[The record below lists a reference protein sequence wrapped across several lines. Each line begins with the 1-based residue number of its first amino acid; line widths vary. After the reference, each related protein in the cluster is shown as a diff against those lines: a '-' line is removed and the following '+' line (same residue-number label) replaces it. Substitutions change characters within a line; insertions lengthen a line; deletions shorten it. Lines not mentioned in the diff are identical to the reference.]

1 MSSLFWRLFLT
12 MWLSIVGFSAT
23 IGWLNDKLARE
34 QWAEEPANTFSRG
47 MFRINQAAMRAIEMD
62 DRKGLR
68 DELLGIPRM
77 SRSHIYVVDFD
88 NHEVL
93 GRDEALQQLKDRRT
107 VMEIQVREDSRD
119 RPYTVYTVKRTPP
132 STILAPGPAGTALR
146 LAAAAIL
153 SAIISFFLARS
164 LSVPLEQL
172 SAASR
177 RIAAGNLNTRVGHSL
192 PERKDEFG
200 QLATDFDV
208 MASRL
213 QAMQQANQRL
223 LQDVS
228 HELRSP
234 LARLTVALEIARKKG
249 APNVESEL
257 DRIELES
264 ERLGALV
271 DDVLGLL
278 RESSETVPKV
288 DEEFDLNVL
297 LNDLVDVV
305 NYEVPEGKPGI
316 TWKPVESFPFQGDRE
331 LLWRAMENLLRNALR
346 HTDPDNGVT
355 LSLEHDRKQV
365 HLSVRDFGP
374 GLPEGELEKIFVPF
388 YRVQESRDRG
398 SGGHGLGLSIAANAV
413 RRHGGRIAARNA
425 TDGGLIVR
433 ISLPYNI
440 DNERKM

>member
-1 MSSLFWRLFLT
+1 

-34 QWAEEPANTFSRG
+34 QWAEEPANTFTRG
-47 MFRINQAAMRAIEMD
+47 MFRINQRAMRAIEMD

-77 SRSHIYVVDFD
+77 SRSHIYVLDFD

-107 VMEIQVREDSRD
+107 VMEIRTHEDSQGRS
-119 RPYTVYTVKRTPP
+119 YTVYTVKRAPP

-153 SAIISFFLARS
+153 SAMISFFLARS

-177 RIAAGNLNTRVGHSL
+177 RIAAGDLNTRVGHSL
-192 PERKDEFG
+192 PERKDEIG
-200 QLATDFDV
+200 RLATDFDA

-288 DEEFDLNVL
+288 NEAFDLNVL

-316 TWKPVESFPFQGDRE
+316 TWKPVQPFPYRGDRE

-346 HTDPDNGVT
+346 HTDPDNGVI
-355 LSLEHDRKQV
+355 LNLERERKQV

-374 GLPEGELEKIFVPF
+374 GLPEGELQKIFEPF

-425 TDGGLIVR
+425 NDGGLIVQV
-433 ISLPYNI
+433 SLPL
-440 DNERKM
+440 DS

>member
-1 MSSLFWRLFLT
+1 

-34 QWAEEPANTFSRG
+34 QWAEEPANTFTRG
-47 MFRINQAAMRAIEMD
+47 MFRINQRAMRAIEMD

-77 SRSHIYVVDFD
+77 SRSHIYVLDFD

-93 GRDEALQQLKDRRT
+93 GRDVALQQLKDRRT
-107 VMEIQVREDSRD
+107 VMEIRAHEDSQGRS
-119 RPYTVYTVKRTPP
+119 YTVYTVKRAPP

-153 SAIISFFLARS
+153 SAMISFFLARS

-177 RIAAGNLNTRVGHSL
+177 RIAAGDLKTRVGHSL
-192 PERKDEFG
+192 PERKDEIG
-200 QLATDFDV
+200 RLATDFDA

-271 DDVLGLL
+271 NDVLGLL

-316 TWKPVESFPFQGDRE
+316 TWKPVQPFPYRGDRE

-346 HTDPDNGVT
+346 HTDPDNGVI
-355 LSLEHDRKQV
+355 LNLERERKQV

-374 GLPEGELEKIFVPF
+374 GLPEGELQKIFEPF

-425 TDGGLIVR
+425 NDGGLIVQV
-433 ISLPYNI
+433 SLPL
-440 DNERKM
+440 DS

>member
-1 MSSLFWRLFLT
+1 MLSLFWRLFLT

-34 QWAEEPANTFSRG
+34 QWAEEPANTFTRG
-47 MFRINQAAMRAIEMD
+47 MFRINQRAMRAIEMD

-77 SRSHIYVVDFD
+77 SRSHIYVLDFD

-107 VMEIQVREDSRD
+107 VMEIRTHEDSQGRS
-119 RPYTVYTVKRTPP
+119 YTVYTVKRAPP

-153 SAIISFFLARS
+153 SAMISFFLARS

-177 RIAAGNLNTRVGHSL
+177 RIAAGDLKTRVGHSL
-192 PERKDEFG
+192 PERKDEIG
-200 QLATDFDV
+200 RLATDFDA

-271 DDVLGLL
+271 NDVLGLL

-316 TWKPVESFPFQGDRE
+316 TWKPVQPFPYRGDRE

-346 HTDPDNGVT
+346 HTDPDNGVI
-355 LSLEHDRKQV
+355 LNLERERKQV

-374 GLPEGELEKIFVPF
+374 GLPEGELEKIFEPF

-425 TDGGLIVR
+425 NDGGLIVQ
-433 ISLPYNI
+433 ISLPL
-440 DNERKM
+440 DS

>member
-1 MSSLFWRLFLT
+1 

-47 MFRINQAAMRAIEMD
+47 MFRINQRAMRAIEMD

-77 SRSHIYVVDFD
+77 SRSHIYVLDFD

-93 GRDEALQQLKDRRT
+93 GRDVALQQLKDRRT
-107 VMEIQVREDSRD
+107 VMEIRTHEDSQGRS
-119 RPYTVYTVKRTPP
+119 YTVYTVKRAPP

-153 SAIISFFLARS
+153 SAMISFFLARS

-177 RIAAGNLNTRVGHSL
+177 RIAAGDLNTRVGHSL
-192 PERKDEFG
+192 PERKDEIG
-200 QLATDFDV
+200 RLATDFDA

-271 DDVLGLL
+271 NDVLGLL

-316 TWKPVESFPFQGDRE
+316 TWKPVQPFPYRGDRE

-346 HTDPDNGVT
+346 HTDPDNGVI
-355 LSLEHDRKQV
+355 LNLERERKQV

-374 GLPEGELEKIFVPF
+374 GLPEGELQKIFEPF

-425 TDGGLIVR
+425 NDGGLIVQV
-433 ISLPYNI
+433 SLPL
-440 DNERKM
+440 DNTHA

>member
-1 MSSLFWRLFLT
+1 

-34 QWAEEPANTFSRG
+34 QWAEEPANTFTRG
-47 MFRINQAAMRAIEMD
+47 MFRINQRAMRAIEMD

-77 SRSHIYVVDFD
+77 SRSHIYVLDFD

-107 VMEIQVREDSRD
+107 VMEIRTHEDSQGRS
-119 RPYTVYTVKRTPP
+119 YTVYTVKRAPP

-153 SAIISFFLARS
+153 SAMISFFLARS

-177 RIAAGNLNTRVGHSL
+177 RIAAGDLNTRVGHSL
-192 PERKDEFG
+192 PERKDEIG
-200 QLATDFDV
+200 RLATDFDA

-271 DDVLGLL
+271 NDVLGLL

-316 TWKPVESFPFQGDRE
+316 TWKPVQPFPYRGDRE

-346 HTDPDNGVT
+346 HTDPDNGVI
-355 LSLEHDRKQV
+355 LNLERERKQV

-374 GLPEGELEKIFVPF
+374 GLPEGELQKIFEPF

-425 TDGGLIVR
+425 NDGGLIVQ
-433 ISLPYNI
+433 ISLPL
-440 DNERKM
+440 DS

>member
-1 MSSLFWRLFLT
+1 

-34 QWAEEPANTFSRG
+34 QWAEEPANTFTRG
-47 MFRINQAAMRAIEMD
+47 MFRINQRAMRAIEMD

-77 SRSHIYVVDFD
+77 SRSHIYVLDFD

-93 GRDEALQQLKDRRT
+93 GRDVALQQLKDRRT
-107 VMEIQVREDSRD
+107 VMEIRAHEDSQGRS
-119 RPYTVYTVKRTPP
+119 YTVYTVKRAPP

-153 SAIISFFLARS
+153 SAMISFFLARS

-177 RIAAGNLNTRVGHSL
+177 RIAAGDLKTRVGHSL
-192 PERKDEFG
+192 PERKDEIG
-200 QLATDFDV
+200 RLATDFDA

-271 DDVLGLL
+271 NDVLGLL

-316 TWKPVESFPFQGDRE
+316 TWKPVQPFPYRGDRE

-346 HTDPDNGVT
+346 HTDPDNGVI
-355 LSLEHDRKQV
+355 LNLERERKQV

-374 GLPEGELEKIFVPF
+374 GLPEGELQKIFEPF

-425 TDGGLIVR
+425 NDGGLIVQ
-433 ISLPYNI
+433 ISLPL
-440 DNERKM
+440 DS

>member
-47 MFRINQAAMRAIEMD
+47 MFRINQRAMRAIEMD

-77 SRSHIYVVDFD
+77 SRSHIYVLDFD

-107 VMEIQVREDSRD
+107 VMEIQVREDSQGRS
-119 RPYTVYTVKRTPP
+119 YTVYTVKRAPP

-177 RIAAGNLNTRVGHSL
+177 RIAAGDLNTRVGHSL
-192 PERKDEFG
+192 PERRDEFG
-200 QLATDFDV
+200 QLATDFDA

-271 DDVLGLL
+271 NDVLSLL

-288 DEEFDLNVL
+288 DEEFDLDVL

-316 TWKPVESFPFQGDRE
+316 TWQPVERFPFQGDRE
-331 LLWRAMENLLRNALR
+331 LLWRAMENLLRNALH

-355 LSLEHDRKQV
+355 LSLERDRKQV

-374 GLPEGELEKIFVPF
+374 GLPESELEKIFVPF

-413 RRHGGRIAARNA
+413 RRHGGSIAARNA
-425 TDGGLIVR
+425 NDGGLIVR
-433 ISLPYNI
+433 VSLPLG
-440 DNERKM
+440 DTHT

>member
-1 MSSLFWRLFLT
+1 

-34 QWAEEPANTFSRG
+34 QWAEEPANTFTRG
-47 MFRINQAAMRAIEMD
+47 MFRINQRAMRAIEMD

-77 SRSHIYVVDFD
+77 SRSHIYVLDFD

-93 GRDEALQQLKDRRT
+93 GRDVALQQLKDRRT
-107 VMEIQVREDSRD
+107 VMEIRTHEDSQGRS
-119 RPYTVYTVKRTPP
+119 YTVYTVKRAPP

-153 SAIISFFLARS
+153 SAMISFFLARS

-177 RIAAGNLNTRVGHSL
+177 RIAAGDLNTRVGHSL

-271 DDVLGLL
+271 NDVLGLL

-316 TWKPVESFPFQGDRE
+316 TWKPVQPFSFQGDRE
-331 LLWRAMENLLRNALR
+331 WRCRAMANLLRNALR
-346 HTDPDNGVT
+346 PTYPASGVLLT
-355 LSLEHDRKQV
+355 LERQRAHG
-365 HLSVRDFGP
+365 HLCVRVLGR
-374 GLPEGELEKIFVPF
+374 GLPEGELQKIFEPF

-425 TDGGLIVR
+425 NDGGLIVQV
-433 ISLPYNI
+433 SLPL
-440 DNERKM
+440 DNTHA

>member
-47 MFRINQAAMRAIEMD
+47 MFRINQRAMHAIEMD

-77 SRSHIYVVDFD
+77 SRSHIYVLDFD

-107 VMEIQVREDSRD
+107 VMEIQVREDSQGRS
-119 RPYTVYTVKRTPP
+119 YTVYTVKRAPP

-177 RIAAGNLNTRVGHSL
+177 RIAAGDLNTRVGHSL
-192 PERKDEFG
+192 PERRDEFG
-200 QLATDFDV
+200 LLATDFDA

-271 DDVLGLL
+271 NDVLSLL

-288 DEEFDLNVL
+288 DEEFDLDVL

-316 TWKPVESFPFQGDRE
+316 TWKPVERFPFQGDRE
-331 LLWRAMENLLRNALR
+331 LLWRAMENLLRNALH

-355 LSLEHDRKQV
+355 LSLERDRKQV

-413 RRHGGRIAARNA
+413 RRHGGSIAARNA
-425 TDGGLIVR
+425 NDGGLIVR
-433 ISLPYNI
+433 VSLPYNI
-440 DNERKM
+440 DNK

>member
-1 MSSLFWRLFLT
+1 

-34 QWAEEPANTFSRG
+34 QWAEEPANTFTRG
-47 MFRINQAAMRAIEMD
+47 MFRINQRAMRAIEMD

-77 SRSHIYVVDFD
+77 SRSHIYVLDFD

-107 VMEIQVREDSRD
+107 VMEIRTHEDSQGRS
-119 RPYTVYTVKRTPP
+119 YTVYTVKRAPP

-153 SAIISFFLARS
+153 SAMISFFLARS

-177 RIAAGNLNTRVGHSL
+177 RIAAGDLNTRVGHSL
-192 PERKDEFG
+192 PERKDEIG
-200 QLATDFDV
+200 RLATDFDA

-271 DDVLGLL
+271 NDVLGLL

-316 TWKPVESFPFQGDRE
+316 TWKPVQPFPYRGDRE

-346 HTDPDNGVT
+346 HTDPDNGVI
-355 LSLEHDRKQV
+355 LNLERERKQV

-374 GLPEGELEKIFVPF
+374 GLPEGELEKIFEPF

-425 TDGGLIVR
+425 NDGGLIVQV
-433 ISLPYNI
+433 SLPL
-440 DNERKM
+440 DNTHA

>member
-1 MSSLFWRLFLT
+1 MMSLFWKLFLT

-47 MFRINQAAMRAIEMD
+47 MSRINQRAMRAIEVD

-88 NHEVL
+88 DNEVL
-93 GRDEALQQLKDRRT
+93 GRNEALQSLKDRRT
-107 VMEIQVREDSRD
+107 VMDIQVHEDTQG
-119 RPYTVYTVKRTPP
+119 RPYSVYTVNRTPP

-146 LAAAAIL
+146 LAAAAVI
-153 SAIISFFLARS
+153 SALISFFLARS
-164 LSVPLEQL
+164 LSDPLEQL
-172 SAASR
+172 RVASR
-177 RIAAGNLNTRVGHSL
+177 KIAAGDLNTRVGHTL
-192 PERKDEFG
+192 PERNDEFG
-200 QLATDFDV
+200 QLAKDFDA
-208 MASRL
+208 MATRL
-213 QAMQQANQRL
+213 QSMQQANQRL

-249 APNVESEL
+249 APTVESEL
-257 DRIELES
+257 NRIELES
-264 ERLGALV
+264 ERLGTLV
-271 DDVLGLL
+271 NDVLGLL
-278 RESSETVPKV
+278 RESSETVPKT

-297 LNDLVDVV
+297 LDDLVDVV

-316 TWKPVESFPFQGDRE
+316 AWNSLEPFPYHGDRE
-331 LLWRAMENLLRNALR
+331 LLWRATENLLRNALR
-346 HTDPDNGVT
+346 HTNPEKGVI
-355 LSLEHDRKQV
+355 LGLEHDRKQV
-365 HLSVRDFGP
+365 HLSVRDYGP
-374 GLPEGELEKIFVPF
+374 GLPDSELEKIFEPF

-413 RRHGGRIAARNA
+413 RRHGGRIGARNA
-425 TDGGLIVR
+425 DDGGLIVQ
-433 ISLPYNI
+433 ISLPL
-440 DNERKM
+440 DSPG

>member
-1 MSSLFWRLFLT
+1 

-34 QWAEEPANTFSRG
+34 QWAEEPANTFTRG
-47 MFRINQAAMRAIEMD
+47 MFRINQRAMRAIEMD

-77 SRSHIYVVDFD
+77 SRSHIYVLDFD

-93 GRDEALQQLKDRRT
+93 GRDVALQQLKDRRT
-107 VMEIQVREDSRD
+107 VMEIRTHEDSQGRS
-119 RPYTVYTVKRTPP
+119 YTVYTVKRAPP

-153 SAIISFFLARS
+153 SAMISFFLARS

-177 RIAAGNLNTRVGHSL
+177 RIAAGDLNTRVGHSL
-192 PERKDEFG
+192 PERKDEIG
-200 QLATDFDV
+200 RLATDFDA

-271 DDVLGLL
+271 NDVLGLL

-316 TWKPVESFPFQGDRE
+316 TWKPVQPFPYRGDRE

-346 HTDPDNGVT
+346 HTDPDNGVI
-355 LSLEHDRKQV
+355 LNLERERKQV

-374 GLPEGELEKIFVPF
+374 GLPEGELQKIFEPF

-425 TDGGLIVR
+425 NDGGLIVQV
-433 ISLPYNI
+433 SLPL
-440 DNERKM
+440 DNTHA

>member
-1 MSSLFWRLFLT
+1 VLSLFWKLFLT

-47 MFRINQAAMRAIEMD
+47 MFRINQRAMHAIEVD
-62 DRKGLR
+62 DPKGLR

-77 SRSHIYVVDFD
+77 SRSHIYVQDFD

-93 GRDEALQQLKDRRT
+93 GRDAALQLLKDRRT
-107 VMEIQVREDSRD
+107 VMDIRTHEDSQG
-119 RPYTVYTVKRTPP
+119 RPYTLYTVNRTPP

-146 LAAAAIL
+146 LAAAAII
-153 SAIISFFLARS
+153 SALISFFLARS

-172 SAASR
+172 GVASR
-177 RIAAGNLNTRVGHSL
+177 RIAAGDLNTRVGHTL
-192 PERKDEFG
+192 PERNDEIG
-200 QLATDFDV
+200 QLATDFDA
-208 MASRL
+208 MAARL

-271 DDVLGLL
+271 NDVLGLL
-278 RESSETVPKV
+278 RESSETDPKA
-288 DEEFDLNVL
+288 DEAFDLSIL
-297 LNDLVDVV
+297 LSDLVDVV
-305 NYEVPEGKPGI
+305 NYEAPEGKPGI
-316 TWKPVESFPFQGDRE
+316 AWKPVEPFPYHGDRE

-346 HTDPDNGVT
+346 HTDPDNGVI
-355 LSLEHDRKQV
+355 LSLEYGRKQV
-365 HLSVRDFGP
+365 HLDVRDFGP
-374 GLPEGELEKIFVPF
+374 GLPDGELEKIFEPF

-413 RRHGGRIAARNA
+413 RRHGGRIGARNA
-425 TDGGLIVR
+425 NDGGLIVR
-433 ISLPYNI
+433 ISLPYSV
-440 DNERKM
+440 DNKQV

>member
-1 MSSLFWRLFLT
+1 MH
-12 MWLSIVGFSAT
+12 
-23 IGWLNDKLARE
+23 
-34 QWAEEPANTFSRG
+34 
-47 MFRINQAAMRAIEMD
+47 AIDVD

-77 SRSHIYVVDFD
+77 SRSHIYVQDFD

-107 VMEIQVREDSRD
+107 VMDIRTHEDSQG
-119 RPYTVYTVKRTPP
+119 RPYTVYTVNRTPP

-146 LAAAAIL
+146 LTAAAII
-153 SAIISFFLARS
+153 SALISFFLARS
-164 LSVPLEQL
+164 LSMPLEQL
-172 SAASR
+172 SVASR
-177 RIAAGNLNTRVGHSL
+177 RIAAGDLNTRVGHIL
-192 PERKDEFG
+192 PERNDEIG
-200 QLATDFDV
+200 QLATDFDA

-249 APNVESEL
+249 APNVESEFA
-257 DRIELES
+257 RIELES

-271 DDVLGLL
+271 NDVLGLL
-278 RESSETVPKV
+278 RDTSESAPKATE
-288 DEEFDLNVL
+288 DIDLSL
-297 LNDLVDVV
+297 LLSDLVEVV

-316 TWKPVESFPFQGDRE
+316 SWESGEPFAYRGDRE

-346 HTDPDNGVT
+346 HTDPERGVI
-355 LSLEHDRKQV
+355 LRLERGRGRKQV

-374 GLPEGELEKIFVPF
+374 GLPETELEKIFEPF

-413 RRHGGRIAARNA
+413 RRHGGRITALNA
-425 TDGGLIVR
+425 DDGGLVVR
-433 ISLPYNI
+433 ISLPLEDTRGRNAV
-440 DNERKM
+440 